1 MPVSTAC
8 EASIARSPYEPEL
21 CIAAISGEKGEDP
34 KELEAKMI
42 AGKIR
47 EIVGKLPVR
56 DSESGQLRPGAVSG
70 YRDFAADDI
79 RLGRDV

>member
-1 MPVSTAC
+1 
-8 EASIARSPYEPEL
+8 
-21 CIAAISGEKGEDP
+21 
-34 KELEAKMI
+34 MI